1 MKLLNREKKL
11 VRYLTLNEVKALK
24 NELGKANSPM
34 QEITK
39 NLIAISRNPNHS
51 YWFECDCK
59 DTLIPI
65 MTPVCRE
72 NNSTH
77 LRRVGPD
84 DHNSKCP
91 FYRVPSSKTS
101 NDDHRTRF
109 KEPIE
114 EEFSVLSDPKKNS
127 TTKEKNTN
135 DNNAKIS
142 SVRKQRLPTLG
153 KRLLNLLD
161 DAGWNVY
168 KNRYFDLS
176 VVDIY
181 NDFQTNM
188 NYEINSYDIIKKLP
202 LNEVFLNDK
211 IFYWNNYLSLQRKLK
226 DLKSKFDDTN
236 KLHGLYLFQSDK
248 VAKKI
253 KKYNEPKNL
262 ETFQNEETN
271 KNRIVLYNPNKTN
284 TNKNI
289 FYLPDESDRLK
300 FINGFITENS
310 GPFLVLMNIYQDF
323 SKTDAIDIN
332 FAGNAAFAI
341 PILSRN
347 VPIPVESN
355 QERIVLKYIIELFD
369 SLKSSNR
376 DLNIDIKK
384 PLFDDNN
391 DHCRPDFL
399 IHINHKLILAIEVQG
414 LNTDDYINR
423 KIIIHETMSKHWKLI
438 KVDAFNGKI
447 EQSLDDMGK
456 AIKKEM
462 FLNNIKFY
470 D

>member
-1 MKLLNREKKL
+1 MKLLTREKEL
-11 VRYLTLNEVKALK
+11 IRYLTSKEVTALK
-24 NELGKANSPM
+24 NELGSANDPV
-34 QEITK
+34 QEITR
-39 NLIAISRNPNHS
+39 NLIAISKNPNHN

-59 DTLIPI
+59 DSLKPI
-65 MTPVCRE
+65 MTPVCKE

-91 FYRVPSSKTS
+91 FYRVASSKTN

-114 EEFSVLSDPKKNS
+114 EEFSVLSDPKKS
-127 TTKEKNTN
+127 SKIKEKISNGN
-135 DNNAKIS
+135 DTKIS
-142 SVRKQRLPTLG
+142 CSKTQRIPTLG

-161 DAGWNVY
+161 DAGWNIY
-168 KNRYFDLS
+168 KNRYFNLN
-176 VVDIY
+176 VEDIY
-181 NDFQTNM
+181 NDLLNKM
-188 NYEINSYDIIKKLP
+188 NHEINSYNIIKGLP
-202 LNEVFLNDK
+202 LNKVFLNDK
-211 IFYWNNYLSLQRKLK
+211 IFYWNNYLTLQKKLK
-226 DLKSKFDDTN
+226 NLKSEFNSTN
-236 KLHGLYLFQSDK
+236 KLHGLYLFQSDR

-253 KKYNEPKNL
+253 KKYNNPKNV
-262 ETFQNEETN
+262 EMFQNEDTN
-271 KNRIVLYNPNKTN
+271 KNRIMLYNPNKTN

-323 SKTDAIDIN
+323 SKTDSSDIN

-341 PILSRN
+341 PILSKN

-355 QERIVLKYIIELFD
+355 QERIVLKYLIELFD
-369 SLKSSNR
+369 TLKSSDK
-376 DLNIDIKK
+376 DLAIDIKK
-384 PLFDDNN
+384 PLFDDNS
-391 DHCRPDFL
+391 DYCRPDFL

-414 LNTDDYINR
+414 LNSEDYINR